1 MELLNAR
8 LRRLRL
14 RIAAACTGVV
24 PTAAILLRPEAAAA
38 HVKWFTP
45 TDVHTAPVPL
55 AAVLSPTFLSVSV
68 LFIILLLLG
77 FLLDGWI
84 AQAWPA
90 RLGSGLRHATTEQ
103 RLVRA
108 AAGAYFICA
117 SAAGRMIL
125 TPELA
130 TRSSWI
136 ATTQF
141 AIAFFLVWRRTCILS
156 GLGVLVLYLDAMRI
170 YGAFHLVD
178 YLFLPSLVIY
188 LVSLSLNSARL
199 ARLREPLL
207 VSGLAFSL
215 AWTAIEKF
223 LYPQWTIAVIAT
235 HPSIALGLP
244 VTLVTVI
251 AGFVEFTLAFYLVT
265 GRGLLRVGGAA
276 YAMIFLAAMPAF
288 GSLDVFGHL
297 VILATLTIVV
307 LRGVTPMQE
316 RLHFA
321 GRGIVFDAAW
331 MGMLYLLTLT
341 MFFAAYYAM
350 QRT

>member
-1 MELLNAR
+1 MALCDMWR
-8 LRRLRL
+8 RRLGPPAVL
-14 RIAAACTGVV
+14 GSAGFVLLATV
-24 PTAAILLRPEAAAA
+24 LLRPGAAAA

-45 TDVHTAPVPL
+45 TDVRTAPVPF
-55 AAVLSPTFLSVSV
+55 AAVLSPTFLSVMG
-68 LFIILLLLG
+68 LFLLLLLLG

-84 AQAWPA
+84 ARRWPGW
-90 RLGSGLRHATTEQ
+90 LGSGLSHAATEQ

-125 TPELA
+125 TPELVTHA
-130 TRSSWI
+130 PWV

-141 AIAFFLVWRRTCILS
+141 LIAFFLVWRRTCILS
-156 GLGVLVLYLDAMRI
+156 GLGVLVLYLDAMRR
-170 YGAFHLVD
+170 YGVFHLVD
-178 YLFLPSLVIY
+178 YLFLLCLAFY
-188 LVSLSLNSARL
+188 LASLSLRSARL
-199 ARLREPLL
+199 AWLREPLL
-207 VSGLAFSL
+207 TGGLAFSL

-235 HPSIALGLP
+235 HRSIGMGLP

-265 GRGLLRVGGAA
+265 GRGLLRLGGAA

-288 GSLDVFGHL
+288 GGLDVFGHL

-307 LRGVTPMQE
+307 LRGMTPMQQ
-316 RLHFA
+316 RLHLA
-321 GRGIVFDAAW
+321 GRGIVLDAGW
-331 MGMLYLLTLT
+331 IGLLYLLTLAL
-341 MFFAAYYAM
+341 FFAAYYAM

>member
-1 MELLNAR
+1 MALQDVPPHRPGPPARASAGAVLLV
-8 LRRLRL
+8 
-14 RIAAACTGVV
+14 TV
-24 PTAAILLRPEAAAA
+24 LLRPDAAAA

-45 TDVHTAPVPL
+45 TDVRTAPVPF
-55 AAVLSPTFLSVSV
+55 AAVLSPTFLSVMG
-68 LFIILLLLG
+68 LFLLLLLLG
-77 FLLDGWI
+77 FLLDSWI
-84 AQAWPA
+84 ARRWPTW
-90 RLGSGLRHATTEQ
+90 LGSGLSYAATEQ

-108 AAGAYFICA
+108 AAGAYFICG

-125 TPELA
+125 TPELVTHAPWVA
-130 TRSSWI
+130 TV
-136 ATTQF
+136 QF
-141 AIAFFLVWRRTCILS
+141 LIAFFLVWRRTCILS
-156 GLGVLVLYLDAMRI
+156 GLGVLVLYLDATIR
-170 YGAFHLVD
+170 YGVFHLVD
-178 YLFLPSLVIY
+178 YLFLLCLAFY
-188 LVSLSLNSARL
+188 LASLSLRSAHL

-207 VSGLAFSL
+207 TGGLAFSL

-235 HPSIALGLP
+235 HRSIAMGLP

-265 GRGLLRVGGAA
+265 GRGLLRLGGAA

-307 LRGVTPMQE
+307 LRGMTPMQQ
-316 RLHFA
+316 RLHLA
-321 GRGIVFDAAW
+321 GRGIVVDTGW
-331 MGMLYLLTLT
+331 IGLLYLLTLAL
-341 MFFAAYYAM
+341 FFAAYYAM